1 MGDRK
6 MEMGITILAQIA
18 VLAAVCATPVLALGI
33 KLMPAPASAGYVR
46 KRIGER

>member
-1 MGDRK
+1 

-18 VLAAVCATPVLALGI
+18 VLSAVCAAPVLAFGI
-33 KLMPAPASAGYVR
+33 KLMPAPAAAGYVR

>member
-1 MGDRK
+1 

-18 VLAAVCATPVLALGI
+18 VVTVVCATTVLAFGV
-33 KLMPAPASAGYVR
+33 KLMPAPAVAGYVR